1 MKVELRRAT
10 VLCSKLKGERLDITQ
25 SSDSQG
31 KKTRALGTEKFNA
44 TINP

>member
-10 VLCSKLKGERLDITQ
+10 VLCSKLKGERLDIIE

-31 KKTRALGTEKFNA
+31 KKTQHFETE
-44 TINP
+44 